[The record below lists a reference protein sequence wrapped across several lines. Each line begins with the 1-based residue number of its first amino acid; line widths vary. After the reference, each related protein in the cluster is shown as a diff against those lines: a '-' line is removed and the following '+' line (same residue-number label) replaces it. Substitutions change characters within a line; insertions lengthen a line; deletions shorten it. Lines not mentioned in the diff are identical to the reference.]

1 METINTQRLQNAEHL
16 ALMSDLLVLVKEMNL
31 QPFEGLKNRL
41 QTQVAQAEAGHV
53 QIRKSEHT
61 EELVKLDD
69 HRDMLYRGLVLR
81 VQSEL
86 YSQQE
91 DLQKAAQKVLLVVET
106 YGNFTKHNY
115 QKETVEIQNFLADL
129 KSEEYLP
136 SVQKIG
142 VEQWVTWLED
152 ANNKFHQAYTSRR
165 DEYAAQPSF
174 DMKNIRKELDETL
187 KKIMQTAEALEIL
200 QPSEPLKT
208 FIAKANASI
217 TKWNEIIAQRRKKKG
232 NDSSDETKETSPSE

>member
-1 METINTQRLQNAEHL
+1 MKKVDLTKLQNAEHL
-16 ALMSDLLVLVKEMNL
+16 ALMSDILALLTEANI
-31 QPFEGLKNRL
+31 QPFEELKTLL
-41 QTQVAQAEAGHV
+41 QTGVAQAEAGQV

-81 VQSEL
+81 VQSEQC
-86 YSQQE
+86 SEVE
-91 DLQKAAQKVLLVVET
+91 DLRKAAQKVALVVDT

-115 QKETVEIQNFLADL
+115 QKETMEIQNFLADL

-136 SVQKIG
+136 FVKKIG
-142 VEQWVTWLED
+142 VEQWATWLEN
-152 ANNKFHQAYTSRR
+152 ANNKFHKAYTDRR

-174 DMKNIRKELDETL
+174 DMKNIRKELDETF
-187 KKIMQTAEALEIL
+187 KKICQTADALAIL
-200 QPSEPLKT
+200 QPSEALNT
-208 FIAKANASI
+208 FIAKAEASI

-232 NDSSDETKETSPSE
+232 GNNTSEEKEITPSV